1 MTRIDIPPAEWPDF
15 CERFSRRHRG
25 QLAATFVKG
34 TGDTAATRCT
44 ARELSFAAVTIH
56 PNRRDITLCLG
67 EGKLHVTECVHEVA
81 SLFMLEGDDGAETG
95 LWIDRPDD
103 SAIML
108 TVHATDRL
116 DVPGGSAQVPTPS
129 QPMA

>member
-1 MTRIDIPPAEWPDF
+1 MRRVDIPPAEWPDF
-15 CERFSRRHRG
+15 CERFSRHHRG
-25 QLAATFVKG
+25 QLATTFVKG
-34 TGDTAATRCT
+34 TGDSAATRCT
-44 ARELSFAAVTIH
+44 ARELPFAGVTLD
-56 PNRRDITLCLG
+56 PNQRDITLCLG
-67 EGKLHVTECVHEVA
+67 EGKLHLTECVHEVA

-108 TVHATDRL
+108 TVGATDPIE
-116 DVPGGSAQVPTPS
+116 VPGGRAKAQTPS